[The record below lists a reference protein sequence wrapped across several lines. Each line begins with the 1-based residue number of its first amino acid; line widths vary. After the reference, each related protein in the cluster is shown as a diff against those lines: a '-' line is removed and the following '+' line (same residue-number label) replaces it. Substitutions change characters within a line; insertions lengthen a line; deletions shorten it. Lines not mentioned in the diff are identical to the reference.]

1 MSDLPPTS
9 EYPQYQPPQP
19 PSNDPTQ
26 AVPPQAP
33 THPQQPAYGQQPPYS
48 QPAQP
53 QPPYGQPAQPA
64 QPVYGHPGQP
74 QPPYGQQPAQPVYG
88 QPGQQDYGQQPAQPP
103 HGQQPGYPQQ
113 PAQPP
118 YGQQPGQPQQPGY
131 PPAPGQDPTF
141 AYGQP
146 GYIQQAPAKKSRK
159 SLWITLGIVGVLLFC
174 LCGGGIA
181 AAIYYAKP
189 EALNPTPTP
198 SKSNV
203 TPSKSPTTKASK
215 VTLSTPDTIGNRK
228 KSTDPSMTGA
238 MEGMKTNFKG
248 LSDLGE
254 PVAAVYTTSGSKDMM
269 MVVAFPQDDAFDSK
283 IVLDGMFKGME
294 GSGGTMS
301 NKITVEPGKLGGSA
315 QCADFDIQ
323 SMQIAVCAWA
333 DDVSMGMV
341 MWYFTTVSKVKG
353 EFTTVR
359 EAIESKP

>member
-26 AVPPQAP
+26 VVPPQAP
-33 THPQQPAYGQQPPYS
+33 TYPPQPA
-48 QPAQP
+48 
-53 QPPYGQPAQPA
+53 QPPYGQQPS
-64 QPVYGHPGQP
+64 YGQAP
-74 QPPYGQQPAQPVYG
+74 QPPYGQQP
-88 QPGQQDYGQQPAQPP
+88 QQP
-103 HGQQPGYPQQ
+103 HGQQPGYPPQPGQQ
-113 PAQPP
+113 AS

-131 PPAPGQDPTF
+131 APGQATPGYPQAPGQDPTF

-146 GYIQQAPAKKSRK
+146 GYLQQAPAKKSRK

-189 EALNPTPTP
+189 EALNTLDPTPTP
-198 SKSNV
+198 SKSNSAP
-203 TPSKSPTTKASK
+203 TKSPTAKASK

-238 MEGMKTNFKG
+238 MEGMKSNFQG

-254 PVAAVYTTSGSKDMM
+254 PVAAVYSTSGSKDMM
-269 MVVAFPQDDAFDSK
+269 MVVAFPQEDAFDSK

-301 NKITVEPGKLGGSA
+301 NKITVEPGKLGGSE

-353 EFTTVR
+353 EFVTIR
-359 EAIESKP
+359 EAVESKP